1 MSIYIKLDENG
12 NIEDSRYS
20 IFKLKRDN
28 PTVSFPTHL
37 TEGLLNSYNVH
48 KVIID
53 PQEVD
58 IDETKYK
65 TVAND
70 VPVKKEDGNWHLV
83 STVAELTEEEK
94 QNIYTSHAG
103 LNKDERDIRLMD
115 TDWWALSDTPDMTPE
130 QTAYRQALRD
140 LSSHANWPHLDEA
153 DWPTKP

>member
-1 MSIYIKLDENG
+1 VSVYIKLDENG

-28 PTVSFPTHL
+28 PTVSFPKHL
-37 TEGLLNSYNVH
+37 TEELLNSYNVH

-58 IDETKYK
+58 IDQTKYK

-70 VPVKKEDGNWHLV
+70 APVKKEDGNWHLV
-83 STVAELTEEEK
+83 STVVELTEEEK
-94 QNIYTSHAG
+94 QNIYASHAG
-103 LNKDERDIRLMD
+103 LNTDERNIRLMD
-115 TDWWALSDTPDMTPE
+115 TDWWALSDTPEMTPE
-130 QTAYRQALRD
+130 QLAYRQALRD
-140 LSSHANWPHLDEA
+140 ITTHANWPHLNDD